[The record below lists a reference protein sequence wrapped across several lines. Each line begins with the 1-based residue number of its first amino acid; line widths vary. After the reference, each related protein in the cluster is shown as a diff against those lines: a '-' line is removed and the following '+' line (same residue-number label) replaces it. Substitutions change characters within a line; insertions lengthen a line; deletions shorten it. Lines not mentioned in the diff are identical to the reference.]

1 VLSVGLPSECRIERV
16 VLRRWMSADRRLFAD
31 MNSDPEVMEHFPAVL
46 SREES
51 DRQAD
56 RIEEHFITH
65 GFGLWALEI
74 PGIASFAGFVGLS
87 VPRFEAPFTPCVEIG
102 WRLVRS
108 CWGCGYVTEAAQAV
122 LKFGFDELRLD
133 EIVSFT
139 VPSNTRSRRVME
151 RLGMV
156 RDPCEDFE
164 HPLVPV
170 GHPLRHHVLYR
181 KAKAALPNQGV
192 AADGPLPPSGRS
204 EGRR

>member
-1 VLSVGLPSECRIERV
+1 MSLPSECRLERV
-16 VLRRWMSADRRLFAD
+16 KLRRWVSSDRPAFAD

-56 RIEEHFITH
+56 RIEAHFAAH

-74 PGIASFAGFVGLS
+74 PGVASFAGFVGLS

-102 WRLVRS
+102 WRLARAY
-108 CWGCGYVTEAAQAV
+108 WGQGYVTEAARAA
-122 LKFGFDELRLD
+122 LAFGFDELRLA
-133 EIVSFT
+133 EIVSIT
-139 VPSNTRSRRVME
+139 VPGNTRSRRVMG

-156 RDPCEDFE
+156 HDPNRDFE

-170 GHPLRHHVLYR
+170 GHPLRRHVIYR
-181 KAKAALPNQGV
+181 T
-192 AADGPLPPSGRS
+192 GR
-204 EGRR
+204 